1 MANNIF
7 IHFEIDNKDRQTDIE
22 NKIKSLGNTTPLS
35 NNFWYSNIEAESEK
49 LITHLA
55 ENLTDLDQ
63 LIVIDAQ
70 NNTSHWFNMDEKKA
84 RRITQ
89 HWKM

>member
-7 IHFEIDNKDRQTDIE
+7 IYFETDNNDRQTDIE
-22 NKIKSLGNTTPLS
+22 SKIKSLGNTTHIS
-35 NNFWYSNIEAESEK
+35 NNLWYSNIEAESEILVK
-49 LITHLA
+49 HLSS
-55 ENLTDLDQ
+55 NLTDLDQ
-63 LIVIDAQ
+63 LIIIDAQ
-70 NNTSHWFNMDEKKA
+70 NNTSHWFNMEDKKA